1 MLRNHH
7 EKPILKEN
15 LMEVANK
22 TCKSNP
28 NCNNCS
34 ECMKGSPYRFCCKD
48 ECGEHEFCRGCAYRD
63 RKQIREF
70 IQEMRWKVGNF
81 INSDYNLISPLAYRN
96 CYIHSHK

>member
-1 MLRNHH
+1 MQKRQQIISVCIGINTDK
-7 EKPILKEN
+7 KPILKED

-28 NCNNCS
+28 NCNDCS

-63 RKQIREF
+63 RK
-70 IQEMRWKVGNF
+70 
-81 INSDYNLISPLAYRN
+81 
-96 CYIHSHK
+96 

>member
-7 EKPILKEN
+7 KKPILKED

-28 NCNNCS
+28 NCNDCS

-63 RKQIREF
+63 RKQIRDF
-70 IQEMRWKVGNF
+70 IQEMR
-81 INSDYNLISPLAYRN
+81 
-96 CYIHSHK
+96 

>member
-1 MLRNHH
+1 MRDYTQVNGYAD

-28 NCNNCS
+28 NCNNCN

-63 RKQIREF
+63 RK
-70 IQEMRWKVGNF
+70 
-81 INSDYNLISPLAYRN
+81 
-96 CYIHSHK
+96 

>member
-1 MLRNHH
+1 MKLKKNIQMRDYTQVNGYAD
-7 EKPILKEN
+7 EKPILKES

-63 RKQIREF
+63 SRK
-70 IQEMRWKVGNF
+70 
-81 INSDYNLISPLAYRN
+81 
-96 CYIHSHK
+96 